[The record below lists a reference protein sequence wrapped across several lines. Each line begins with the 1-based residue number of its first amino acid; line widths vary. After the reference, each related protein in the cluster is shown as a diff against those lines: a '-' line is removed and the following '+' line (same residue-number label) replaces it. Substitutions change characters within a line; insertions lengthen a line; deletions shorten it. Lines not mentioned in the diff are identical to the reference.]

1 MKHIIH
7 GKSDGVNFIPEARYR
22 WREALR
28 MFEGKKVTIRMERFS
43 KKRSMPQNRYYW
55 GVIVELIYR
64 QLVSD
69 GWEVSK
75 EDVHEMLKVKFAIKE
90 IFNEATGEV
99 MQSIRSTTEM
109 STTEFDSY
117 NETCKKWA
125 AETLDLYIP
134 DPNEYEF
141 EI

>member
-1 MKHIIH
+1 
-7 GKSDGVNFIPEARYR
+7 
-22 WREALR
+22 
-28 MFEGKKVTIRMERFS
+28 
-43 KKRSMPQNRYYW
+43 MPQNRYYW
-55 GVIVELIYR
+55 GVIVDLIHR

-117 NETCKKWA
+117 NEDCKKWA

-141 EI
+141 ET